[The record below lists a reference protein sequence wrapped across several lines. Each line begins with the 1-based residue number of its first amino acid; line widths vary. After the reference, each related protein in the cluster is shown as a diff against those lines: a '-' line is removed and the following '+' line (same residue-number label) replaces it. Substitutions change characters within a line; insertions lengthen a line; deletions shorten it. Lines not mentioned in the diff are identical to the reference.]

1 MKIKCPNPEVQRLY
15 LLPAIV
21 WLLVAFCLPG
31 IPRPLYAAE
40 ITAIRF
46 LESAEIDTDRI
57 RLGGIAEIKGEDQEM
72 VQKLRAIVIGKAP
85 LPGESTHIS
94 EEYVKMRLKQNSVD
108 LSQISIA
115 GSKNIKVSSDFVEI
129 SKEKIKHV
137 AMDFIYKKVP
147 WERNR
152 IRVKEIRVSDD
163 IVLPRGKITYEVIPP
178 PKADYLGTTPLSILF
193 KVNGDLKKR
202 VWATVDIEV
211 LSEVVVTRRPLRRYQ
226 LITEDDIQLEKRN
239 LADLSSDAV
248 TSLDE
253 VLGKR
258 TRRRIDTHVVLRA
271 NLIELPPLVNRGD
284 VVLMVAES
292 GALRITALGEV
303 KGRGRQGERIRVVNL
318 DSNQVVYARVLD
330 SNTVA
335 VDY

>member
-1 MKIKCPNPEVQRLY
+1 MKIKCPKPEVQRLY
-15 LLPAIV
+15 LLSAVV
-21 WLLVAFCLPG
+21 WLLLPFCLPG
-31 IPRPLYAAE
+31 IPVPLYAAD
-40 ITAIRF
+40 ITTIRF

-72 VQKLRAIVIGKAP
+72 VQKLRAIVIGQAP
-85 LPGESTHIS
+85 LPGESTHIN
-94 EEYVKMRLKQNSVD
+94 EEYVKTRLKQNSVD
-108 LSQISIA
+108 LSQIRIE
-115 GSKNIKVSSDFVEI
+115 GSRNIKISSGFVEI
-129 SKEKIKHV
+129 CKEKIKQV
-137 AMDFIYKKVP
+137 AMDFIYKKIP
-147 WERNR
+147 WEKNR
-152 IRVKEIRVSDD
+152 VRIKEIRVSDNV
-163 IVLPRGKITYEVIPP
+163 VLPRGKIAYEVIPP
-178 PKADYLGTTPLSILF
+178 LKTDYLGATPLSILF

-211 LSEVVVTRRPLRRYQ
+211 LSEVVVTKRPLRRYQ
-226 LITEDDIQLEKRN
+226 LITEDDIQLEKTN

-303 KGRGRQGERIRVVNL
+303 KGKGRQGERIRVVNL